1 MFELYKD
8 KSLEDKELQLKQELS
23 KLTNDKG
30 SLTNPD
36 VVKKSQELDEVLITI
51 QENNLKNKSGR

>member
-1 MFELYKD
+1 MDKD
-8 KSLEDKELQLKQELS
+8 KSLEDKELHLKQELS
-23 KLTNDKG
+23 QLANDKG

-36 VVKKSQELDEVLITI
+36 VVKKSQELDQVLTTI